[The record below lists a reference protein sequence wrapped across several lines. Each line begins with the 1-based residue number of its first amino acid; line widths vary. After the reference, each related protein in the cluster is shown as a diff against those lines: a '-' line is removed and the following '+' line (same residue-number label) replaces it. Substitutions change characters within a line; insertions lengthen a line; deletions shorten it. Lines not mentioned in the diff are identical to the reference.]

1 MNTEWNIES
10 PNDSFGAVS
19 DSFLYEMIEN
29 EVPFRFDIHIADY
42 TELAGKYINTRYQD
56 KSVLPNGMDDIEFE
70 QYMTASETIYPV
82 QITNFE
88 CMQES
93 K

>member
-1 MNTEWNIES
+1 
-10 PNDSFGAVS
+10 
-19 DSFLYEMIEN
+19 MIEN